1 MGCGRFVPSVSRVAL
16 LFVFLSSILL
26 IASPSGMAVIHERT
40 PVRSGSPSSAK
51 DQQGGLAEAA
61 RVVAERLA
69 AAFPRVEGLII
80 GFEGDLVLIDRGT
93 AEGVFQ
99 GMELDVFH
107 EGEEFKHP
115 ITREI
120 LGRLDKD
127 LGTVRVLHVHD
138 RYAEA
143 TVVKKA
149 EKAGFRKGDRVR
161 VSMARMIV
169 AFPNVDVE
177 GISGVGA
184 RSITKDLAAALVRTG
199 RFELI
204 EERQLRS
211 MLLADKSLRAG
222 ELAEPRMLKQLA
234 DKGKIQ
240 TLLLSRLTPSA
251 DTTSLDVQAYSTLT
265 GNPIVLASAQVKPG
279 GVTYDKQPRGPQP
292 AVAVRP
298 AVVTVPRGDSSK
310 PAIASPSASS
320 RPPVAFMSSEHFVV
334 EPVLDGSMMAM
345 AVTDLEGDGKS
356 ELLLAGA
363 DRLVA
368 FRIDGSHL
376 RSLAEYP
383 LSGEGTV
390 VTLEAMDVTGDGGAE
405 VIMTLLHKGRFQ
417 AFVFQWADGKLLPIW
432 VIPDLVLRPL
442 LSNGKTPQLFGQ
454 AVVPGDRTTKP
465 IRRYTWDGRNFH
477 PGSTLEVPAGFLL
490 LEFMMADLA
499 EGGAMSL
506 MTFKG
511 GATLEVRSQTGDRI
525 GAYEV
530 TGEALAPQHRA
541 GPRMLIE
548 KGRDGE
554 RPQIILGRE
563 QKTGAGLL
571 GSWTASKTARLIV
584 LKWEG
589 VRFHEVREI
598 PITDGALADY
608 AVADLGEGLGRRLL
622 ALVVK
627 SGRLGWSKKSEI
639 QAFRLQ

>member
-1 MGCGRFVPSVSRVAL
+1 MGCGRFVPPISVSRVAL
-16 LFVFLSSILL
+16 LFVFLSFILL
-26 IASPSGMAVIHERT
+26 IASPSGMASAEERT
-40 PVRSGSPSSAK
+40 PVRGGSPSSAK

-69 AAFPRVEGLII
+69 AAFPRVEGLVI
-80 GFEGDLVLIDRGT
+80 GSEGGLVLIDRGT

-115 ITREI
+115 ITGEI

-127 LGTVRVLHVHD
+127 LGMVRVLHVHE

-149 EKAGFRKGDRVR
+149 EKASFRKGDRVR

-177 GISGVGA
+177 GIGGVGA
-184 RSITKDLAAALVRTG
+184 RSITKDLAAALVHTG

-211 MLLADKSLRAG
+211 ILLADKNLRAG

-251 DTTSLDVQAYSTLT
+251 DTMSLDVQAYSALT

-279 GVTYDKQPRGPQP
+279 VITHDKSSRTQSTVT
-292 AVAVRP
+292 ARP
-298 AVVTVPRGDSSK
+298 AVPTPVATGKPAIVSPPASSK
-310 PAIASPSASS
+310 P
-320 RPPVAFMSSEHFVV
+320 PVAVMSSEHIAL
-334 EPVLDGSMMAM
+334 EPVFDGSMTAM
-345 AVTDLEGDGKS
+345 AVADLEGDGKS

-376 RSLAEYP
+376 RPLAEYP
-383 LSGEGTV
+383 LSGEGAV

-405 VIMTLLHKGRFQ
+405 VIMTLLHKGRFH

-454 AVVPGDRTTKP
+454 AVVPGDQTTKP
-465 IRRYTWDGRNFH
+465 IRQYTWDERNFH
-477 PGSTLEVPAGFLL
+477 PGPALEVPAGFLL

-499 EGGAMSL
+499 GDGAVRL
-506 MTFKG
+506 VTFKG
-511 GATLEVRSQTGDRI
+511 GTTLEVRSRTGDRI
-525 GAYEV
+525 GTYEV
-530 TGEALAPQHRA
+530 SGEALAPQHRA

-548 KGRDGE
+548 KERDGE
-554 RPQIILGRE
+554 RPQVILGRE

-571 GSWTASKTARLIV
+571 GSWTASKTAHLIV
-584 LKWEG
+584 LKWDG
-589 VRFHEVREI
+589 ARFQEVREI
-598 PITDGALADY
+598 PISDGALADY
-608 AVADLGEGLGRRLL
+608 AIADLGEGLGRRLL

-627 SGRLGWSKKSEI
+627 SGKLGWGKKSEI